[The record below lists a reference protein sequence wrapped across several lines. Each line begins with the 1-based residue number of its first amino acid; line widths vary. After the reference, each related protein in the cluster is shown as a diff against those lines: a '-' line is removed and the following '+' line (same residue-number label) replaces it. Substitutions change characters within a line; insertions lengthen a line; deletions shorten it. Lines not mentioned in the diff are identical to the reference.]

1 MFHLNVIKGRLD
13 MITGKGL
20 YMHSQNKISA
30 SMIDRGFIPIFEIKE
45 NVSFIMKHTV
55 DLTDSVTIG
64 EHTTVAG
71 VGTQIWTHAFY
82 IGEKRAEK
90 VLGSVEIGKNCYIG
104 SNVIIC
110 AGVTIRDN
118 IAVGANATVSKDL
131 TKPGLYVNQALRFIE
146 YDGDKAIDAIEAK
159 KKL

>member
-1 MFHLNVIKGRLD
+1 MN
-13 MITGKGL
+13 
-20 YMHSQNKISA
+20 SQNKIS
-30 SMIDRGFIPIFEIKE
+30 SGPMHIKKPVTKLEMI
-45 NVSFIMKHTV
+45 NSALIMKHNL
-55 DLTDSVTIG
+55 DLSDNITIDDN
-64 EHTTVAG
+64 TTLAG

-82 IGEKRAEK
+82 KSATRSAK
-90 VLGSVEIGKNCYIG
+90 VTAPVKIGKNCYIG

>member
-1 MFHLNVIKGRLD
+1 MN
-13 MITGKGL
+13 
-20 YMHSQNKISA
+20 SQNKIS
-30 SMIDRGFIPIFEIKE
+30 SGPMSTKRPTTKLLMI
-45 NVSFIMKHTV
+45 NSALIMKHNL
-55 DLTDSVTIG
+55 DLSDNITLNDN
-64 EHTTVAG
+64 TTLAG

-82 IGEKRAEK
+82 KSATRIAK
-90 VLGSVEIGKNCYIG
+90 VTSPVEIGKNCYIG

-110 AGVTIRDN
+110 AGVTIGDN

-146 YDGDKAIDAIEAK
+146 YDGDRAIDAIEAK

>member
-1 MFHLNVIKGRLD
+1 MN
-13 MITGKGL
+13 
-20 YMHSQNKISA
+20 SQNKIS
-30 SMIDRGFIPIFEIKE
+30 SGPMHIKKPVTKLEMI
-45 NVSFIMKHTV
+45 NSALIMKHNL
-55 DLTDSVTIG
+55 DLSDNITIDDN
-64 EHTTVAG
+64 TTIAG

-82 IGEKRAEK
+82 KSATRSAK
-90 VLGSVEIGKNCYIG
+90 VTAPVKIGKNCYIG
-104 SNVIIC
+104 SNAIIC
-110 AGVTIRDN
+110 AGVTIGDN